1 MPAFSG
7 NVALFAT
14 NKASWARF
22 YWFSCFLCLCLVND
36 GANERPY
43 YLIPLGHNLEVHT
56 IYYVCHLHQP
66 SLLFAKFVR
75 QVHRLLQRFVGSLLE
90 PHGQ

>member
-7 NVALFAT
+7 NVALFTT
-14 NKASWARF
+14 NKAGWASF
-22 YWFSCFLCLCLVND
+22 ICLVVFYAFVLVNN

-43 YLIPLGHNLEVHT
+43 YLIPLEHNLEVHT
-56 IYYVCHLHQP
+56 IYYVYHLHQP
-66 SLLFAKFVR
+66 SLLFTKFIR